1 MVALRL
7 KQLEENPPVIGV
19 DNNNTAEP
27 IDDATI
33 NQEVDALDDFDNN
46 DPYENIGDI
55 EEEVD
60 NIEGDFIAVTEELQQ
75 AITELLQRAIGQH
88 GDLDLSRYNIHLGSN
103 RNPGN
108 NQALTNRASDN
119 RENSEIREDSDNRE
133 VASSREDGNEND
145 GGSED
150 SSQRDSSDNRY
161 NNDLAADTPNTDNR
175 DLVPDNT
182 APHPNG
188 DT

>member
-1 MVALRL
+1 M
-7 KQLEENPPVIGV
+7 IGV

-33 NQEVDALDDFDNN
+33 NQEVDALDDFDSN

-88 GDLDLSRYNIHLGSN
+88 GDLDLSHYNIHLGSN

-108 NQALTNRASDN
+108 SQALTNSASDN
-119 RENSEIREDSDNRE
+119 RENSEIREDRE
-133 VASSREDGNEND
+133 VASNRA
-145 GGSED
+145 SED
-150 SSQRDSSDNRY
+150 SIENNDGAEDSSHRDSSDNRY
-161 NNDLAADTPNTDNR
+161 NNDLAADTQDTDNR

-182 APHPNG
+182 AAHPNG

>member
-1 MVALRL
+1 MGA
-7 KQLEENPPVIGV
+7 
-19 DNNNTAEP
+19 DTNNTAEP

-33 NQEVDALDDFDNN
+33 NQEVDALDDYDSN
-46 DPYENIGDI
+46 DPFENIGDI

-88 GDLDLSRYNIHLGSN
+88 GDLDLSHYNIHLGSN

-108 NQALTNRASDN
+108 NQSPTNRASDN

-133 VASSREDGNEND
+133 VASNRASEGSPEND
-145 GGSED
+145 DEREEGR
-150 SSQRDSSDNRY
+150 QRDSSDNRY
-161 NNDLAADTPNTDNR
+161 NNDMATDTQDDTDNR
-175 DLVPDNT
+175 DLVLDNT